1 MNQATTIA
9 AYLREKL
16 PFAPDIALVL
26 GSGLGGLAEQIEN
39 AVIIPLPQRAGFP
52 VSTAPGHA
60 GQFVGRAAGGQNV
73 LCMQGRFH
81 YYEGPRHGRYCPA
94 CTGVQGTGLPCS

>member
-9 AYLREKL
+9 AYLREKKL

-39 AVIIPLPQRAGFP
+39 AVIIPYRSVPGFPCVHRAGARRASLWPGSWRAKRP
-52 VSTAPGHA
+52 VYA
-60 GQFVGRAAGGQNV
+60 GAVP
-73 LCMQGRFH
+73 L
-81 YYEGPRHGRYCPA
+81 
-94 CTGVQGTGLPCS
+94 L

>member
-39 AVIIPLPQRAGFP
+39 AVIIPYRSVPGFP

-60 GQFVGRAAGGQNV
+60 GQFVAGQLAGKNV

-81 YYEGPRHGRYCPA
+81 YYEGHERSDRYRFHRH
-94 CTGVQGTGLPCS
+94 L